1 MSDIPAREP
10 AGLKNVPAK
19 FVQRLTR
26 NADAPVR
33 MDIYSHLNPDM
44 RNALVT

>member
-1 MSDIPAREP
+1 MSDIPARKP
-10 AGLKNVPAK
+10 AGLKNVPIK
-19 FVQRLTR
+19 FVQRLPR

-44 RNALVT
+44 RNTLVT